1 MCEAEITG
9 VEVVYAASPSLMGA
23 YRVTAR
29 FAGRGEATFVQA
41 MVDPP
46 KVGEVWSLEEPRL
59 DEMIRWIAPPSAS
72 TPPTLPMLTAAS
84 THAGRSSWRPSA
96 S

>member
-59 DEMIRWIAPPSAS
+59 DEMIRPEAGMSKAQRV
-72 TPPTLPMLTAAS
+72 
-84 THAGRSSWRPSA
+84 AGRLYDAFLKKGPAGPR
-96 S
+96 